1 MASAAASGVAVKFW
15 TPNLGARVPTEL
27 NADAP
32 DYREYLESGLWCQ
45 RRMLRSV
52 SGTGAVTYEPQGAR
66 AWPES
71 LPTAA
76 VLQVYDSRR
85 PMIRAGQ
92 ERFCG
97 SDVALHCL
105 EGQVS
110 LIHHVMAFEEANGG
124 RKILSAAYFLGAV
137 SQGQLSLLERTT
149 TDTAGVAYAS
159 PNSWVVKTSKR
170 LSYELRHSSNR
181 NLGRLNDAQ
190 FEHRPMLQA
199 YQWSPVK
206 ILAFLLSNSKCRFA
220 IHLQLREF
228 MYERVEHWDIYI
240 SLSAFQ
246 GHTRYSDIASEES
259 FGKKLSMSD
268 LMSLGKVFHCTKNHN
283 WDSISADGLRLSA
296 TRGGQS
302 RSREAIHFV
311 YAGAK

>member
-15 TPNLGARVPTEL
+15 TPNLGARVPTDL
-27 NADAP
+27 NTDVP

-52 SGTGAVTYEPQGAR
+52 SGTGAVTFERQGAR

-71 LPTAA
+71 LPTA

-85 PMIRAGQ
+85 PMIGAGQ

-110 LIHHVMAFEEANGG
+110 LIHHVMALEEANGG
-124 RKILSAAYFLGAV
+124 RRILSDTQRWKAQFAAYFLGAV

-159 PNSWVVKTSKR
+159 PNSWAVKTSKR
-170 LSYELRHSSNR
+170 LSYELKHNSNR

-190 FEHRPMLQA
+190 FDTFQCCRPT
-199 YQWSPVK
+199 SG
-206 ILAFLLSNSKCRFA
+206 R
-220 IHLQLREF
+220 R
-228 MYERVEHWDIYI
+228 
-240 SLSAFQ
+240 
-246 GHTRYSDIASEES
+246 
-259 FGKKLSMSD
+259 
-268 LMSLGKVFHCTKNHN
+268 
-283 WDSISADGLRLSA
+283 
-296 TRGGQS
+296 
-302 RSREAIHFV
+302 
-311 YAGAK
+311 